1 MKSRC
6 IIMDIDGVL
15 CDSSKGVKEHIIK
28 NKDYEGFRKDYAKYP
43 MFKAFLHLCNSMNLM
58 FDIVI
63 ITGRKEKGREAT
75 KQWLKNNS
83 IDYHKLIMRSDD
95 DNRPGEEVKKDF
107 LQDVKEDY
115 DILFAID
122 DKPEINRM
130 YKVEGIL
137 CLMPNN
143 TGYDVE
149 YLR

>member
-1 MKSRC
+1 
-6 IIMDIDGVL
+6 MDIDGVL

-43 MFKAFLHLCNSMNLM
+43 SSESFVYLNNMMLKM

-75 KQWLKNNS
+75 KQWLNS
-83 IDYHKLIMRSDD
+83 ENVYYTKLIMRADD
-95 DNRPGEEVKKDF
+95 DNRPAEFVKKDF

-115 DILFAID
+115 DILFAVD
-122 DKPEINRM
+122 DKPEINKM
-130 YKVEGIL
+130 YKDEGVL
-137 CLMPNN
+137 CLMPNS